1 MIFFCIPGILEYI
14 ARCFCPLVLT
24 VLILG
29 RTACPR
35 NVVRNDIGPYVRF
48 HERFFDLAVDD
59 VRLEFLFYLP
69 VNPREVPT
77 HRLPKLVDNGVW
89 NIDAR
94 PEGQLIFTPDELVQV
109 LTDSIA
115 FK

>member
-1 MIFFCIPGILEYI
+1 M
-14 ARCFCPLVLT
+14 V
-24 VLILG
+24 LG

-48 HERFFDLAVDD
+48 YERFFDLAIDD

-69 VNPREVPT
+69 VHPCEVPT
-77 HRLPKLVDNGVW
+77 HRLSKLVHDGVW
-89 NIDAR
+89 NVDAGAER
-94 PEGQLIFTPDELVQV
+94 QLIFAPDELVQV